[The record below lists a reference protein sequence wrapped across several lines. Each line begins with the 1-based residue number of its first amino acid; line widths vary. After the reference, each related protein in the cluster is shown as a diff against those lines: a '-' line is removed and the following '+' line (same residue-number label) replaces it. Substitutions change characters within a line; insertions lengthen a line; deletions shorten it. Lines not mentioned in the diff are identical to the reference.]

1 MGKIR
6 GKTERTLKLGYLQ
19 SVFQVSSSQLC
30 FPIKI
35 IEFELRTYLFRTA
48 LWRIQRYVRCL
59 QRCSLTDTSPF
70 HVAPRL
76 LLHTTLRLWH
86 KVRLNWKRFR
96 LVERGFV
103 SWPGLVL
110 DFSRGYSMTV
120 QIRLDNKINLLRG
133 RTSNGEY

>member
-1 MGKIR
+1 MSKIKEK
-6 GKTERTLKLGYLQ
+6 KTDLTLKLGYLQ

-70 HVAPRL
+70 HAAPRL
-76 LLHTTLRLWH
+76 LLHTTSRLWH
-86 KVRLNWKRFR
+86 KVRLNWKRFH
-96 LVERGFV
+96 LVERGFL
-103 SWPGLVL
+103 SWTGLVL
-110 DFSRGYSMTV
+110 DFSRGCSMTV
-120 QIRLDNKINLLRG
+120 KIILDEG
-133 RTSNGEY
+133 SA